1 MKAQIVDGPFRKADY
16 PIFPTLVQVYNLND
30 HPSNKEILDYV
41 ESNYVTEWP
50 EEIGKGKTT
59 SQLEMTVLD
68 RFKIKD
74 DIQMCINEY
83 CFHAGLEY
91 TEISKSWLNAQQ
103 LDGRVDLHR
112 HELSIVS
119 GAYYPFVEPNSS
131 PLIFKSPILGPKM
144 SEIHAKATEYTADEM
159 EFDVRTGFLILFPS
173 WLYHYTK
180 PNPTE
185 KRITMS
191 FNTHHKTLDK

>member
-1 MKAQIVDGPFRKADY
+1 
-16 PIFPTLVQVYNLND
+16 
-30 HPSNKEILDYV
+30 
-41 ESNYVTEWP
+41 
-50 EEIGKGKTT
+50 
-59 SQLEMTVLD
+59 
-68 RFKIKD
+68 
-74 DIQMCINEY
+74 
-83 CFHAGLEY
+83 
-91 TEISKSWLNAQQ
+91 
-103 LDGRVDLHR
+103 
-112 HELSIVS
+112 
-119 GAYYPFVEPNSS
+119 
-131 PLIFKSPILGPKM
+131 M